1 MRCPLPPCSECPLFR
16 SSALSGNSSVCN
28 SISFWVEANIGQSP
42 GSGQYSQVNNKPIHD
57 VNFYLCYQ
65 KYRRQRMRV
74 RNTIRKPGLL
84 SPGLLPWPPEK
95 MSLLG
100 QRCCDAGGGRCGLRL
115 LCLLVGRRAVSEKT
129 LRTVISLHFPGD
141 PKPSR
146 SFSMERGRSPVLK
159 HLGKEE

>member
-100 QRCCDAGGGRCGLRL
+100 QRCCDCFPLEEEGVGYICFACWWGGGQCQRRPSGLL
-115 LCLLVGRRAVSEKT
+115 SLS
-129 LRTVISLHFPGD
+129 ISQEILSPPGHFPWNVED
-141 PKPSR
+141 P
-146 SFSMERGRSPVLK
+146 LC
-159 HLGKEE
+159 